1 MRHYGETK
9 AQRQAQWMGEF
20 ADKLVTLYP
29 QISGRIE
36 WDTAKYYYL
45 YGKTVDDAV
54 SEYSLARNMEPSK

>member
-1 MRHYGETK
+1 
-9 AQRQAQWMGEF
+9 MGEF

-45 YGKTVDDAV
+45 YGKSVDDAV
-54 SEYSLARNMEPSK
+54 SEYSLARNMEPK